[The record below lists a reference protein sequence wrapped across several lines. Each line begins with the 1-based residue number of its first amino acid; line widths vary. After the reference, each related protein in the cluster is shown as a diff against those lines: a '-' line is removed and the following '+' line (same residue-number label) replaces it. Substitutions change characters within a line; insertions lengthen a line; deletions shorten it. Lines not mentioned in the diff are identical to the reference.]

1 MKIYTKTGDD
11 GTTGLFSGK
20 RVLKSD
26 LRVETYGTVDE
37 LNSLIGLILTYDLP
51 KSTYIH
57 LTILSNLLFI
67 MGSDLATPT
76 NANVVKYK
84 LDRIEEKHI
93 EWLEKLID
101 KYSEELPELKNFILP
116 GGTRV
121 AALCHHARTVCRRVE
136 RLAVALKNNEPISNN
151 VVIFLNRLSDFL
163 FTAARYINHI
173 SGIKDVV
180 RNNNIELKI

>member
-20 RVLKSD
+20 RVPKSD
-26 LRVETYGTVDE
+26 IRVETYGTVDE
-37 LNSLIGLILTYDLP
+37 LNSIIGLILTYDLP
-51 KSTYIH
+51 KSTFAH

-67 MGSDLATPT
+67 MGSDLATPEDT
-76 NANVVKYK
+76 NLVKYK
-84 LDRIEEKHI
+84 LERIEEKHI

-101 KYSEELPELKNFILP
+101 KYSEDLPVLDKFILP

-121 AALCHHARTVCRRVE
+121 AALCHQARTVCRRAE
-136 RLAVALKNNEPISNN
+136 RLAVALKYNESISNN
-151 VVIFLNRLSDFL
+151 VVVFLNRLSDFL

-173 SGIKDVV
+173 SGIKDVI
-180 RNNNIELKI
+180 RKNDIELKI